1 MAKDHP
7 RVPYGAVYFRKSNPP
22 REDWD
27 RDYATA
33 AEDGLNTFRHWF
45 MWSAIERAPGRFDWE
60 DCDRQLDLAARHGLS
75 TIIAE
80 FTMAAPDWLIRKLDH
95 ARMRTADGR
104 PMASQLSPSATVGG
118 FGEGLGGAGPL
129 TLNDP
134 EVHERVMAFL
144 TRLAE
149 RYRGHPGLMGYDV
162 NNEVNYQPQF
172 DFSDPTAAA
181 FRRWLQQKYGSLD
194 ALAEVWHRY
203 SYADWDDIMP
213 PRQVQPYAEC
223 LDWMTFREDNFYGHV
238 ADKIRTIRIADPD
251 ATIVSHGIAGAV
263 TALAGHG
270 CNDWR
275 AAEQVDIY
283 GYTWIAARKG
293 NQPWRNFFA
302 GDLIRGAA
310 RGKPFWHAERQGGP
324 LWMQPQVLGRDK
336 SDARVATPE
345 DIRLWSLAS
354 FAAGARGMMN
364 LRYRPLLDG
373 PLFGA
378 FGAYGMDGSRTP
390 RSEMQ
395 AAIGRWA
402 NAPEQAEL
410 MAAKPVR
417 GEIGILMIPE
427 AQRFDRLLSSEGGF
441 TTYQDAM
448 WGAYRGLFDL
458 GLQPDW
464 VHEDDI
470 DRYDVIYAP
479 YPIMIPAA
487 LAARLTAWVERGGK
501 LISEACPGYFQDMGR
516 VGARQPQNGLDRLF
530 AVVEDE
536 VEFMPDIAHRTTLI
550 AGEDRLPCGGFIQ
563 SYRAT
568 GAKVLGRFDDG
579 RAALTTSSCGEGMT
593 LLIGTHI
600 SAAHFRELEA
610 GQVGAASWFRT
621 CRDWAG
627 LEATVETGNINV
639 KGRLHVNGNRQFI
652 WLINPT
658 DAPQPV
664 TVRVGGSSVR
674 AASYAWGDLSDGI
687 VPARD
692 AIVLSHQDHPGGSG

>member
-27 RDYATA
+27 RDYAVA

-45 MWSAIERAPGRFDWE
+45 MWSAIERAPGRFDWD
-60 DCDRQLDLAARHGLS
+60 DCDRQLDLAAAHGLS
-75 TIIAE
+75 TVIAE
-80 FTMAAPDWLIRKLDH
+80 FTMAAPDWLTRRMDH

-104 PMASQLSPSATVGG
+104 PMASQLSPSTAVGG

-134 EVHERVMAFL
+134 AVHDAVMGFL

-181 FRRWLQQKYGSLD
+181 FRRWLQDKYGSLD

-203 SYADWDDIMP
+203 SYAEWDDIMP
-213 PRQVQPYAEC
+213 PRQIQPYAEC
-223 LDWMTFREDNFYGHV
+223 LDWMTFREDNFYTHV
-238 ADKIRTIRIADPD
+238 EDKIRTIRAADPD
-251 ATIVSHGIAGAV
+251 AAIVSHGIAGAV

-275 AAEQVDIY
+275 AAGQVDIY

-293 NQPWRNFFA
+293 NQPWRNFYA

-324 LWMQPQVLGRDK
+324 LWMQPQVLGRAK
-336 SDARVATPE
+336 EDARVATPE
-345 DIRLWSLAS
+345 DIRLWSMAS

-390 RSEMQ
+390 RSDMQ

-402 NAPEQAEL
+402 NDPGQADL
-410 MAAKPVR
+410 MAARPVR
-417 GEIGILMIPE
+417 GEVGILMIPE

-448 WGAYRGLFDL
+448 WGAYRGFFDL
-458 GLQPDW
+458 GIQPDW
-464 VHEDDI
+464 VHSDDI
-470 DRYDVIYAP
+470 DGHDVIYAP
-479 YPIMIPAA
+479 YPILIPDA
-487 LAARLTAWVERGGK
+487 LAGRLADWVARGGR
-501 LISEACPGYFQDMGR
+501 LISEACPGYFGDMGR
-516 VGARQPQNGLDRLF
+516 AGARQPRAGLDALF
-530 AVVEDE
+530 GVTEDE
-536 VEFMPDIAHRTTLI
+536 VEFMPDIAHHTALVLD
-550 AGEDRLPCGGFIQ
+550 GQRLTCGGFIQ
-563 SYRAT
+563 SYHLA
-568 GAKVLGRFDDG
+568 GANVLGRFDDG
-579 RAALTTSSCGEGMT
+579 RIALTASDHGDGRT
-593 LLIGTHI
+593 LLVGSHV
-600 SAAHFRELEA
+600 SAGHFRALEA
-610 GQVGAASWFRT
+610 GQPDAAAWFRK
-621 CRDWAG
+621 CLDWAG
-627 LEATVETGNINV
+627 IRPVVGTGNDMV
-639 KGRLHVNGNRQFI
+639 KGRLHKDGDRRFT
-652 WLINPT
+652 WLVNPT
-658 DAPQPV
+658 DQPQPV
-664 TVRVGGSSVR
+664 SVTVGGVPLD
-674 AASYAWGDLSDGI
+674 AAATCLWGDLAAGT
-687 VPARD
+687 VPALD
-692 AIVLSHQDHPGGSG
+692 AVIVAH

>member
-1 MAKDHP
+1 MASEYP
-7 RVPYGAVYFRKSNPP
+7 RIPYGAVYFRKSNPP
-22 REDWD
+22 REDWN

-45 MWSAIERAPGRFDWE
+45 MWSAIERAPGRFDWD
-60 DCDRQLDLAARHGLS
+60 DCDRQLDLAAAHGLS
-75 TIIAE
+75 TVIAE
-80 FTMAAPDWLIRKLDH
+80 FTMAAPDWLVRKLDH

-104 PMASQLSPSATVGG
+104 PMASQLSPSCAVGG

-134 EVHERVMAFL
+134 QVHEAVMGFL

-149 RYRGHPGLMGYDV
+149 RYRGHPGLMGYDI

-181 FRRWLQQKYGSLD
+181 FRRWLREKYGSLD

-223 LDWMTFREDNFYGHV
+223 LDWMTFREDNFYRHV
-238 ADKIRTIRIADPD
+238 EEKIRTIRAADPD
-251 ATIVSHGIAGAV
+251 AAIISHGIAGAV

-275 AAEQVDIY
+275 AASQVDIY

-293 NQPWRNFFA
+293 NQPWRNFYA

-324 LWMQPQVLGRDK
+324 LWMQPQVLGRAK
-336 SDARVATPE
+336 EDARVATPE
-345 DIRLWSLAS
+345 DIRLWSMAS

-390 RSEMQ
+390 RSDMQ

-402 NAPEQAEL
+402 NAPAQAAL
-410 MAAKPVR
+410 MAARPVR

-448 WGAYRGLFDL
+448 WGAYRGFLDL

-464 VHEDDI
+464 VHHEDI
-470 DRYDVIYAP
+470 DSHDVIYAP
-479 YPIMIPAA
+479 YPILIPAA
-487 LAARLTAWVERGGK
+487 LAARLAVWVRRGGK
-501 LISEACPGYFQDMGR
+501 LISEACPGYFGDMGR
-516 VGARQPQNGLDRLF
+516 AGGRQPHNGLDQLF
-530 AVVEDE
+530 GVVEDE
-536 VEFMPDIAHRTTLI
+536 VEFMPDIAHRTKVVLDN
-550 AGEDRLPCGGFIQ
+550 GRLTCGGFLQ
-563 SYRAT
+563 SYRAL
-568 GAKVLGRFDDG
+568 GAEVMGRFDDG
-579 RAALTTSSCGEGMT
+579 RVAVTRAVHGSGAT
-593 LLIGTHI
+593 LLIGTHV
-600 SAAHFRELEA
+600 SAAHFRALEA
-610 GQVGAASWFRT
+610 GQDDAAPWFRT
-621 CRDWAG
+621 CLDWAS
-627 LEATVETGNINV
+627 LTPLVETGNSHVI
-639 KGRLHVNGNRQFI
+639 GRLHVDGTRKFI
-652 WLINPT
+652 WLVNPT

-664 TVRVGGSSVR
+664 SVKVGGQTVVATSCL
-674 AASYAWGDLSDGI
+674 WGDISSGT
-687 VPARD
+687 VPAQD
-692 AIVLSHQDHPGGSG
+692 AIILSC